1 MAITKHSPLFA
12 PPSVTEKRF
21 AKRLRDGKSP
31 AADEAAS
38 IYRRM
43 ANNGFDPLI
52 ALGQFQAESNLGT
65 KGHAKDTL
73 NWGNI
78 LFYEWTAELG
88 AVDHAPGNGFHYSK
102 FPSWTQGARAYI
114 RLMKSYDR
122 RGFDTIELMAARWLG
137 DKPGTPRTNRYVTN
151 ILQACARLGAPPTKA
166 GDSAKAAVA
175 KPAAPA
181 KPKAPPRTYVVRP
194 GDTLSAIAKH
204 ELGASAR
211 WPEIYRVPQNR
222 TTIGSNPGLIQPGQ
236 RLILPSI

>member
-21 AKRLRDGKSP
+21 ARRLRDGKSP

-43 ANNGFDPLI
+43 VNNGFDPLV

-65 KGHAKDTL
+65 KGHAKATL

-88 AVDHAPGNGFHYSK
+88 AVEHAPGNGFHYSK

-122 RGFDTIELMAARWLG
+122 GGFDTVELMAARWLG

-151 ILQACARLGAPPTKA
+151 ILQACARLGAPPAKA
-166 GDSAKAAVA
+166 GDAAKAAVA
-175 KPAAPA
+175 KPSAPA